1 MRKVVICALC
11 VLAAGCATATYNR
24 GAPHLGNQGKTVSDP
39 SSSEPAQLSMQED
52 CTLPL
57 EERIQMRV
65 DKYKAAGKIPPPIYI
80 NTCVKQDESGGRAL
94 LGSEQKED
102 YMTIFRGNRL

>member
-1 MRKVVICALC
+1 MRIVVICALC
-11 VLAAGCATATYNR
+11 VLAVGCATKPHNR
-24 GAPHLGNQGKTVSDP
+24 GTQGKTVSDP

-57 EERIQMRV
+57 EERIQIRV

-80 NTCVKQDESGGRAL
+80 NRCPKQDESGGRAL
-94 LGSEQKED
+94 LGSEPGD
-102 YMTIFRGNRL
+102 HMTIFRGNRQ

>member
-1 MRKVVICALC
+1 MRLVVICALC
-11 VLAAGCATATYNR
+11 VLAVGCATTTHNR
-24 GAPHLGNQGKTVSDP
+24 GTQGKSVSDS

-57 EERIQMRV
+57 EERIQIRV
-65 DKYKAAGKIPPPIYI
+65 DTYKAAGKIPPPIYV
-80 NTCVKQDESGGRAL
+80 NRCPKQGEPGGRAPI
-94 LGSEQKED
+94 GSEQKED